1 LSPFNID
8 VVIIQPGA
16 IATEFGGVMIAP
28 LLRRSGSGPYSKM
41 PNTVASATRV
51 FYERAEAMTRG

>member
-8 VVIIQPGA
+8 VVIIQSGV

-41 PNTVASATRV
+41 PNAVASGTLV
-51 FYERAEAMTRG
+51 FLGRRL